1 MKIGFIGSGNMG
13 QALAAGVLRAGL
25 AGNSSI
31 KMSDKDGEKL
41 KSVEKNLGINGTKV
55 NNELVEWADT
65 IILAVKPGIIPSVIE
80 EIKSVVTP
88 SKLVISIAAGVTI
101 SLIEQTLAGEIP
113 VVRAMPNTPA
123 LVNQGATAIAIG
135 HFADTSHMERA
146 NSIFSAVGV
155 VVTVDES
162 MMDAITALS
171 GSGPAYIFF
180 VAEVMEEAGK
190 KLGLQPEMVQKLV
203 RQTISGSAK
212 MLVESDSGPRG
223 LREKVTSPGGT
234 TESALNFL
242 KKSGFEQMLV
252 KAISAAARRSE
263 ELSKYG
269 L

>member
-1 MKIGFIGSGNMG
+1 MKIGFVGSGNMG
-13 QALAAGVLRAGL
+13 QTLAAGVLRAGL
-25 AGNSSI
+25 VGNSSI
-31 KMSDKDGEKL
+31 RMSDKDGGKL
-41 KSVEKNLGINGTKV
+41 KFVEKNLGISGTKV
-55 NNELVEWADT
+55 NSELVEWADT

-80 EIKSVVTP
+80 DMKSVVTP

-101 SLIEQTLAGEIP
+101 SLIEQTLVGEIP

-123 LVNQGATAIAIG
+123 LVNHGATAIAGG

-155 VVTVDES
+155 VVAVDES

-180 VAEVMEEAGK
+180 MAEVMEKAGK

-203 RQTISGSAK
+203 KQTILGSAK
-212 MLVESDSGPRG
+212 MLIESDIGPRG

-242 KKSGFEQMLV
+242 KKNGFEQMLI
-252 KAISAAARRSE
+252 KAISTAARRSA
-263 ELSKYG
+263 ELSKD
-269 L
+269 